1 MKITR
6 RQLRKLISEAV
17 IPFPTGERLKELLTA
32 LKQEFVSN
40 YDQDDPSMVGA
51 GFESWVEQ
59 VNNAIEYVDMEV
71 GDDLSKFEATSSK
84 AYDMLM
90 MAEFSDANQHSVTSA
105 MTRASDVKDDDKE
118 FEHYLNNLELDN
130 VEELPGDDDNY

>member
-6 RQLRKLISEAV
+6 RQLRKLIRETV
-17 IPFPTGERLKELLTA
+17 VPFPTQARKQELLAA

-40 YDQDDPSMVGA
+40 YDQGDPSMVGA

-105 MTRASDVKDDDKE
+105 MARASDVEDLDDEFDNYLDGLERGSIEEFPYDDD
-118 FEHYLNNLELDN
+118 Y
-130 VEELPGDDDNY
+130 

>member
-1 MKITR
+1 MRISR
-6 RQLRKLISEAV
+6 SQLRKLIREAV
-17 IPFPTGERLKELLTA
+17 IQFPTQERKKELLTA

-40 YDQDDPSMVGA
+40 YDQGDPSMVGA

-71 GDDLSKFEATSSK
+71 GDDLSKFEATSNK

-90 MAEFSDANQHSVTSA
+90 MAEFSDATQYSTMA
-105 MTRASDVKDDDKE
+105 RASDVEDLDDE
-118 FEHYLNNLELDN
+118 FATYADSLERGDT
-130 VEELPGDDDNY
+130 EEFPYDDY

>member
-6 RQLRKLISEAV
+6 RQLRKLIREAV
-17 IPFPTGERLKELLTA
+17 IPFPTQARKQELLAA

-40 YDQDDPSMVGA
+40 YDQGDPSMVGA

-59 VNNAIEYVDMEV
+59 VNNAIEHVDMEV

-90 MAEFSDANQHSVTSA
+90 MAEFSDANQHSVTSVMA
-105 MTRASDVKDDDKE
+105 RASDVEDLDDD
-118 FEHYLNNLELDN
+118 FADYLNSLELDN
-130 VEELPGDDDNY
+130 VEEFPHDDDY